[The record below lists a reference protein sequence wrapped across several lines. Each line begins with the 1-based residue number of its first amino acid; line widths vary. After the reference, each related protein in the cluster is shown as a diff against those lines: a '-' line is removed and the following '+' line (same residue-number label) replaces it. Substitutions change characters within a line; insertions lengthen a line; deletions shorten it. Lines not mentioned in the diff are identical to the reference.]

1 MHYNLIPDNIDW
13 DEYRR
18 ETEAQTR
25 VRPASAFL
33 GAMIDRIGK
42 KEAKKP
48 VAYLPWTKT
57 HKLLQFRGG
66 EVTLWAGYS
75 GHGKSA
81 VLGEVITSML
91 IQAWKAA
98 IASLE
103 MKPEI
108 SLDRMVQQFAGLE
121 TDLEDVPTE
130 LVDVTRDVYE
140 QFQALC
146 DARLWFYD
154 QQGTVD
160 VDRIVAVVRYCFK
173 ELGIKQMVV
182 DSLMK
187 CVKHDDDYNGQKLI
201 VDELTALAR
210 DYDAHVHLVHHMR
223 KGNSELNEPDKNDV
237 KGAGSIVD
245 QIDNLI
251 IVHRNKQKEIDAER
265 GKLVLPDTPDTLL
278 LVRKQR
284 NGTGWEGAIKL
295 FFDRASK
302 QYTATPGA
310 FLDMAAWPHSELNRR

>member
-1 MHYNLIPDNIDW
+1 MHYNLIPDDINW

-18 ETEAQTR
+18 ETEAKTR
-25 VRPASAFL
+25 VRPASDFL
-33 GAMIDRIGK
+33 GAMVERIGK

-48 VAYLPWTKT
+48 AAYLPWTKT
-57 HKLLQFRGG
+57 HKLIQFRSS

-81 VLGEVITSML
+81 VLGQVITSML
-91 IQAWKAA
+91 IQGWKAA

-103 MKPEI
+103 MRPEV
-108 SLDRMVQQFAGLE
+108 SLDRMVQQFAGLD
-121 TDLEDVPTE
+121 TDIEDVPPD
-130 LVDVTRDVYE
+130 LVEATRDVYE

-146 DARLWFYD
+146 DAKLWFYD

-160 VDRIVAVVRYCFK
+160 VDRIVSVVRYCLR
-173 ELGIKQMVV
+173 ELGVKHMVV

-187 CVKHDDDYNGQKLI
+187 CVKHDDDYNGQKLL

-223 KGNSELNEPDKNDV
+223 KGPSELNEPDKNDV

-295 FFDRASK
+295 FYEKLSK
-302 QYTATPGA
+302 QYTGTPGA
-310 FLDMAAWPHSELNRR
+310 FIDLAKWPHLETNR

>member
-1 MHYNLIPDNIDW
+1 MHYNLIPDDIDW
-13 DEYRR
+13 EAYRR

-33 GAMIDRIGK
+33 GSMIDRIGK
-42 KEAKKP
+42 REAKKP

-57 HKLLQFRGG
+57 HKLIQFRGG

-91 IQAWKAA
+91 IQSWKAT

-103 MKPEI
+103 MKPEV
-108 SLDRMVQQFAGLE
+108 SLDRMVQQFAGLD
-121 TDLEDVPTE
+121 TDIEDVPPE
-130 LVDVTRDVYE
+130 LVEVTRDFFE

-146 DARLWFYD
+146 DERLWFYD

-160 VDRIVAVVRYCFK
+160 ADRIIAVVRYCFR

-182 DSLMK
+182 DSMMK

-223 KGNSELNEPDKNDV
+223 KGPSELTEPDKNDV
-237 KGAGSIVD
+237 KGAGAIVD
-245 QIDNLI
+245 QVDNLI

-265 GKLVLPDTPDTLL
+265 GKIILPNTPDTLL

-295 FFDRASK
+295 FYDKASR
-302 QYTATPGA
+302 QYSGA
-310 FLDMAAWPHSELNRR
+310 EGFSIDLAKWPHLETSR